1 MRSNFPIAIVSLVL
15 FSIVTFSCTNTEQQ
29 QSKAEPEKI
38 INTFF
43 VKYETNG
50 PSAAIDYVFSTNSS
64 TDSALARKIDELKY
78 QLNSNIPTFGE
89 YNGHELITQKSI
101 GDNFVLYS
109 YIVKYSRQPIRFTF
123 LLYNP
128 KNKWSLYKFAS
139 DTELESELE
148 DAGKIYFLK

>member
-1 MRSNFPIAIVSLVL
+1 MSLVL
-15 FSIVTFSCTNTEQQ
+15 FSIVVFSCTNTEQR

-38 INTFF
+38 IETFF
-43 VKYETNG
+43 AKYETNG

-64 TDSALARKIDELKY
+64 IDSAFAREIDELKY
-78 QLNSNIPTFGE
+78 TLNSSIPTFGE
-89 YNGHELITQKSI
+89 YNGRELITQKSI
-101 GDNFVLYS
+101 GNSFVLYS
-109 YIVKYSRQPIRFTF
+109 YIIKYNKRPIRFTF

-128 KNKWSLYKFAS
+128 KNKWSLYKFTS